1 MPYVWRHIAA
11 QLFLTS
17 DQCFRRARS
26 CTQHTA
32 GGLAPTSQ
40 AMAAETGTAEGSR
53 RPRRFTFSDEAPAPQ
68 SAPAPSTSSTAIP
81 PRQGFS
87 AATPPPSYG
96 GFSQQPRPAPAV
108 HQPPAAGWPQQNWGT
123 AATAPA
129 AGWGAGAGAGLA
141 GPGDGWGGDAWAG
154 GWGPGDGWAGW
165 GQGAWGKGGGGA
177 GAFGGP
183 PMFGTVL
190 IGTVKSYSAVKGF
203 GFLIHPDIPQDIW
216 FAKET
221 VAAELRTSDLAG
233 TAMAFELMR
242 APDGK
247 PQARNLRPAPAGAGM
262 PPPPVNPNH
271 HPHAMPGFRPGM
283 PGHPGLAGCPGL
295 VRPGFPGA
303 VRPLGA
309 MGVGV
314 GVPLG
319 GGQPKRRA
327 WSPHAGSRAIAT
339 ASLEEGQDSSSD
351 GPSKKRRLSVP
362 STLQGLFERA
372 EDPEAHA
379 GRKRR
384 VPHVEGNYPTLVF
397 IPVTMT
403 RAWRRTGD
411 RCKALLSRLAPQ
423 AEVLGTD
430 PEALRLRVHIFSKM
444 WCLVG
449 RSAQDLPLLF
459 DPVVIRWHVSLA
471 PLMMLRRQSIQPFE
485 ERLRKLAE
493 GLSMPDGVQEDV
505 WFNETFEVFSSAE
518 GDRDL
523 ARQLA
528 SAGVSAVSTSQR
540 WLRPLAAA
548 VISAARELGVPV
560 ASHSA
565 DLLQLH
571 CSLAWTTSELRP
583 ALSAAG
589 AEMQAMLSR
598 AVALKL
604 RVKGILARIGDRTSK
619 AAFTQLKGGSSEDE
633 ESLSGSSADHDQ
645 T

>member
-1 MPYVWRHIAA
+1 
-11 QLFLTS
+11 
-17 DQCFRRARS
+17 
-26 CTQHTA
+26 
-32 GGLAPTSQ
+32 
-40 AMAAETGTAEGSR
+40 MAAETGTAEGSR

-68 SAPAPSTSSTAIP
+68 SAPAPSASSTAIP

-108 HQPPAAGWPQQNWGT
+108 HPPAAWPQQNWG
-123 AATAPA
+123 TAPA
-129 AGWGAGAGAGLA
+129 AGWGAGAAGLA
-141 GPGDGWGGDAWAG
+141 GAGDGWGGDAWAG

-165 GQGAWGKGGGGA
+165 QGAWGKGGGGGA

-309 MGVGV
+309 VGVGV

-319 GGQPKRRA
+319 GCGQPKRRA

-339 ASLEEGQDSSSD
+339 ASLEEGQDSS
-351 GPSKKRRLSVP
+351 GPSQKRRRLSVP
-362 STLQGLFERA
+362 SSLQGLFERA
-372 EDPEAHA
+372 EEPEDHG

-411 RCKALLSRLAPQ
+411 RCKALLSRLAPH
-423 AEVLGTD
+423 ADVLGTD
-430 PEALRLRVHIFSKM
+430 PE
-444 WCLVG
+444 VG
-449 RSAQDLPLLF
+449 AGL
-459 DPVVIRWHVSLA
+459 HVSLA

-493 GLSMPDGVQEDV
+493 GLSMPDGVQEDI

-518 GDRDL
+518 GDRYF
-523 ARQLA
+523 
-528 SAGVSAVSTSQR
+528 AGVSAVSASQR

-548 VISAARELGVPV
+548 VASAAHELGVSV
-560 ASHSA
+560 AIHSA

-589 AEMQAMLSR
+589 AEMQESPWGRRWILQDGAG
-598 AVALKL
+598 VPLKL
-604 RVKGILARIGDRTSK
+604 RVKGLRARIGDRTSS

-633 ESLSGSSADHDQ
+633 ESLSGSGDDHDQ
-645 T
+645 TLT

>member
-1 MPYVWRHIAA
+1 
-11 QLFLTS
+11 
-17 DQCFRRARS
+17 
-26 CTQHTA
+26 
-32 GGLAPTSQ
+32 
-40 AMAAETGTAEGSR
+40 
-53 RPRRFTFSDEAPAPQ
+53 
-68 SAPAPSTSSTAIP
+68 
-81 PRQGFS
+81 
-87 AATPPPSYG
+87 
-96 GFSQQPRPAPAV
+96 
-108 HQPPAAGWPQQNWGT
+108 
-123 AATAPA
+123 
-129 AGWGAGAGAGLA
+129 
-141 GPGDGWGGDAWAG
+141 
-154 GWGPGDGWAGW
+154 
-165 GQGAWGKGGGGA
+165 
-177 GAFGGP
+177 
-183 PMFGTVL
+183 MFGTVL

-271 HPHAMPGFRPGM
+271 HPHAAHAMPGFRPGM

-339 ASLEEGQDSSSD
+339 ASLEEGQDSSD
-351 GPSKKRRLSVP
+351 APSKKRRLSVP

-397 IPVTMT
+397 IPVTIT
-403 RAWRRTGD
+403 RAWRRTGE

-430 PEALRLRVHIFSKM
+430 PE
-444 WCLVG
+444 VG
-449 RSAQDLPLLF
+449 AG
-459 DPVVIRWHVSLA
+459 WHVSLA

-493 GLSMPDGVQEDV
+493 GLSIPDGVQEDI

-518 GDRDL
+518 GDRYF
-523 ARQLA
+523 
-528 SAGVSAVSTSQR
+528 AGVSAVSTSQR

-548 VISAARELGVPV
+548 VTSAARELGVPV

-589 AEMQAMLSR
+589 AEMQESPWGRRWILHDTAG
-598 AVALKL
+598 AALKL
-604 RVKGILARIGDRTSK
+604 RVKGILARIGDRTSS

-633 ESLSGSSADHDQ
+633 ESLSDHDQ

>member
-1 MPYVWRHIAA
+1 
-11 QLFLTS
+11 
-17 DQCFRRARS
+17 
-26 CTQHTA
+26 
-32 GGLAPTSQ
+32 
-40 AMAAETGTAEGSR
+40 MAAETGTAEGSR

-68 SAPAPSTSSTAIP
+68 SAPAPSASSTAIP

-108 HQPPAAGWPQQNWGT
+108 HPPAGWPQQNWG
-123 AATAPA
+123 TAPA

-141 GPGDGWGGDAWAG
+141 GAGDGWGGDAWAG

-283 PGHPGLAGCPGL
+283 PGLPGLAGCPGL

-319 GGQPKRRA
+319 GCGQPKRRA

-339 ASLEEGQDSSSD
+339 ASLEEGQDSSD
-351 GPSKKRRLSVP
+351 GPSQKRRRLSVP
-362 STLQGLFERA
+362 SSLQGLFERA
-372 EDPEAHA
+372 EEPEDHG

-423 AEVLGTD
+423 ADVLSTD
-430 PEALRLRVHIFSKM
+430 PE
-444 WCLVG
+444 VG
-449 RSAQDLPLLF
+449 AG
-459 DPVVIRWHVSLA
+459 WHVSLA

-493 GLSMPDGVQEDV
+493 GLSMPDGVQEDI
-505 WFNETFEVFSSAE
+505 WFNETLEVFSSAE
-518 GDRDL
+518 GDRYF
-523 ARQLA
+523 
-528 SAGVSAVSTSQR
+528 AGVSAVSTSQR

-548 VISAARELGVPV
+548 VTSAARDLGVSV
-560 ASHSA
+560 ATHSA

-589 AEMQAMLSR
+589 AEMQESPWGRRWILQDGAG
-598 AVALKL
+598 VPLKL
-604 RVKGILARIGDRTSK
+604 RVKGLCARIGDRTSS

-633 ESLSGSSADHDQ
+633 ESLSGSGDDHDQ
-645 T
+645 TLT